1 MLVPV
6 FTVAEN
12 VTLGIEETRPFRAA
26 GPAQDAPG
34 RARAV
39 PPLRAGDRPGRPG
52 REPAGR
58 HPAAGRDRQGAG
70 QGGDRADPRRADRGA
85 DPGRDRG
92 PVPDHPA
99 AHQDGG
105 TSVVFISHKLKEV
118 QAIADTITVLRRG
131 AVVGERPPS
140 ATEDELAALMVGR
153 NVQLR
158 VSKEAAKPGEVVLDV
173 SDLTVADET
182 GRVWVNGMSF
192 QVRAGEILGVA
203 GVQGNGQ
210 TELCEALMGL
220 RPTAAGRVTLDGHDL
235 THATPAQRLRGGRG
249 LRPGR
254 PAGRRADRRLL
265 RGRQHGA
272 RPVQPAAVRLRH
284 QPPPRRDRQQRGRA
298 GRRNSTSGPPRRR
311 RRWARCPAGTS
322 RR

>member
-1 MLVPV
+1 MENLPVGIQQRVEIVKALVRNA
-6 FTVAEN
+6 TVLILDEPTAVLTPAE
-12 VTLGIEETRPFRAA
+12 TEDLFRII
-26 GPAQDAPG
+26 
-34 RARAV
+34 
-39 PPLRAGDRPGRPG
+39 
-52 REPAGR
+52 
-58 HPAAGRDRQGAG
+58 RQLK
-70 QGGDRADPRRADRGA
+70 
-85 DPGRDRG
+85 
-92 PVPDHPA
+92 
-99 AHQDGG
+99 DGG
-105 TSVVFISHKLKEV
+105 TSIVFISHKLKEV

-158 VSKEAAKPGEVVLDV
+158 VSKEPAKPGAVVLDV
-173 SDLTVADET
+173 ADLTVADET

-220 RPTAAGRVTLDGHDL
+220 RPTVAGQVVLDGRDL
-235 THATPAQRLRGGRG
+235 TRATPAQRLHGRRR
-249 LRPGR
+249 LRPGG

-265 RGRQHGA
+265 GGRQHGA
-272 RPVQPAAVRLRH
+272 RRVQPAAVRLRH
-284 QPPPRRDRQQRGRA
+284 QAQPRRDRQQRGRA
-298 GRRNSTSGPPRRR
+298 VKEFDVRTTSAAR
-311 RRWARCPAGTS
+311 RRWARCPAATS